1 MAEKKTQS
9 NEEII
14 DNVAKKINPW
24 KEDYVNVYI
33 PKRGESD
40 EDYQFVSIN
49 DHTFQIKKDVDV
61 AVPRPVA
68 VLLQQ
73 RNSAIKIAERAIK
86 KAQEEFLNPQIKV
99 L

>member
-1 MAEKKTQS
+1 MAEKKTAPA
-9 NEEII
+9 EE
-14 DNVAKKINPW
+14 VKETPKKKINPW
-24 KEDYVNVYI
+24 KEDYVVVYI

-86 KAQEEFLNPQIKV
+86 KAQEEFLNPHIKV